1 MILEQF
7 YHDES
12 FSRTE
17 LRYKLLNEYKLN
29 EHTSHNHNFIYFFFS
44 LILNSHSTIWVL
56 FHTHFCSLDIKHQP
70 KTQSYLIKGHLIR
83 NVVVFNC
90 CVNNLF
96 DLSALLIYFITY
108 RYNGG
113 ISYVVHQVRDLFHQL
128 KIKFSGIAHVLYV
141 YYIYWTC
148 VLQRSTNLMIAA
160 EVNLSKTIFTQH
172 FFFKAVL
179 KQCSVISSFYYSYID
194 DWKQKREV

>member
-17 LRYKLLNEYKLN
+17 LRYKLLNKYKLN

-83 NVVVFNC
+83 NVACYCKDSFNSSFLYGQALQTKC

-113 ISYVVHQVRDLFHQL
+113 ISYVVHQVRDLYHQL
-128 KIKFSGIAHVLYV
+128 KIKFSGIAHILYV
-141 YYIYWTC
+141 YYIY
-148 VLQRSTNLMIAA
+148 
-160 EVNLSKTIFTQH
+160 
-172 FFFKAVL
+172 
-179 KQCSVISSFYYSYID
+179 
-194 DWKQKREV
+194 